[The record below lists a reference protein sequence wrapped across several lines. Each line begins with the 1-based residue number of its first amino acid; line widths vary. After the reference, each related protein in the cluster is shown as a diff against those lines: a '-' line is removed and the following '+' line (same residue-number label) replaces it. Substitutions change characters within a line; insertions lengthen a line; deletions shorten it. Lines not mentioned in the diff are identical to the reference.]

1 MEQQAEAKPVKGKLQ
16 FKHLPG
22 FAKFLLEKK
31 MDELAK
37 ESLAVSREVNYPLL
51 KYFDHLPEEYL
62 LELSKTAGKEFYTHA
77 INNTLEEQL
86 KHALEQWK
94 QNQLPLISKDQIL
107 AEDITLAGY
116 VRRKVWMKFLRQYTD
131 DIELTL
137 QILAE
142 LDEYQLEA
150 DSASFQIFIDSQ
162 LVKMEEI
169 NKELLQNESLY
180 KQSQE
185 LTHIGNWSWSL
196 KSGKIKWSD
205 ELYRIYG
212 LEPQSE
218 EITLDRFASFI
229 HPDDKQK
236 RIDQIQLSL
245 QSLDPPPYIMR
256 IIRTDGKVAVL
267 SGKNEVLINKDGKPY
282 KMLGTSQD
290 ITAEYYM
297 GQALEQ
303 KHNELLEAN
312 RSLESK
318 NKELERSNK
327 ELTSFSYIASHDLQE
342 PLRKI
347 KTYSNLILETESGN
361 LSDKA
366 KQHFNTIIRSSSRM
380 QQLIQDL
387 LSFSQ
392 THTYSIEMTDVDLNT
407 TIREIM
413 AHYDDQLR
421 LEQLILNVGELPTIK
436 GIAFQFTQLFQNIIS
451 NAIKYK
457 KETVAPEISITSE
470 LIDAGALP
478 FSDNNAGRKY
488 YKINIC
494 DNGIGFE
501 PQYGDK
507 IFEIFQRLHNR
518 DEYSG
523 TGVGLAICKKIVQNH
538 DGYIYA
544 SGTPGVGAVFSIFLP
559 QSSN

>member
-1 MEQQAEAKPVKGKLQ
+1 MEQSGEAKQGKGTLH

-22 FAKFLLEKK
+22 FAKFLLEEK

-51 KYFDHLPEEYL
+51 KYFAHLPEEYL

-77 INNTLEEQL
+77 INNTLDEQL
-86 KHALEQWK
+86 RQALDLWK
-94 QNQLPLISKDQIL
+94 QNQLPLISKDQVL

-116 VRRKVWMKFLRQYTD
+116 VRRKVWTKFLRQYTTD
-131 DIELTL
+131 VDLTL

-142 LDEYQLEA
+142 LDEYQLRA

-162 LVKMEEI
+162 LEKMEQI
-169 NKELLQNESLY
+169 NKELLQNETLY

-185 LTHIGNWSWSL
+185 LTHIGNWSWTL

-218 EITLDRFASFI
+218 EISLDRFTSFI
-229 HPDDKQK
+229 HPDDKQM

-245 QSLDPPPYIMR
+245 ESMDSPPYTTR
-256 IIRTDGKVAVL
+256 IIKADGTVAVL
-267 SGKNEVLINKDGKPY
+267 SGKNEILINKDGKPY
-282 KMLGTSQD
+282 KVLGTSQD

-297 GQALEQ
+297 GLALEQ
-303 KHNELLEAN
+303 KHNELIEAN

-347 KTYSNLILETESGN
+347 KTYSNLILETEPN
-361 LSDKA
+361 VSDKA
-366 KQHFNTIIRSSSRM
+366 KQYFNTIVRSASRM

-392 THTYSIEMTDVDLNT
+392 THTYSIEMTDVDLNA

-421 LEQLILNVGELPTIK
+421 VQQLKLTVGDLPTIK
-436 GIAFQFTQLFQNIIS
+436 GIPFQFTQLFQNIIS

-457 KETVAPEISITSE
+457 KETTTPEITITSE
-470 LIDAGALP
+470 VIDGGVLP
-478 FSDNNAGRKY
+478 FADINSGRKY
-488 YKINIC
+488 YRISIS

-501 PQYGDK
+501 SQYGDK

-538 DGYIYA
+538 EGYIYA
-544 SGTPGVGAVFSIFLP
+544 SGTPGVGSVFSICLP